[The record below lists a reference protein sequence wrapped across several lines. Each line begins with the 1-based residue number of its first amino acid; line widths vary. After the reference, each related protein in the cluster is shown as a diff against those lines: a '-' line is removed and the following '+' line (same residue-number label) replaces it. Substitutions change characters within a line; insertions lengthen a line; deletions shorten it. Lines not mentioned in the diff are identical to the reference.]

1 MTTTSSAKYRR
12 NRKPV
17 SPPYGCL
24 ARIAFY
30 EEEGGGG
37 GEAELV
43 SRCHGHGRGL
53 PAIALAAGR
62 LHHRLLAG
70 KTVHEHRAVTGI
82 ASFYPPRAR
91 IVAPEARMAGGHIGA
106 DFAYGPFR

>member
-1 MTTTSSAKYRR
+1 MTTTSSVKYRR

-17 SPPYGCL
+17 ALPYGCL
-24 ARIAFY
+24 ARVALY

-43 SRCHGHGRGL
+43 SRGHGHRRGL

-70 KTVHEHRAVTGI
+70 EAVHEHRAVTGI

-91 IVAPEARMAGGHIGA
+91 IVAPEARVATGHVRA
-106 DFAYGPFR
+106 DFAYRPLG

>member
-1 MTTTSSAKYRR
+1 M
-12 NRKPV
+12 NQ
-17 SPPYGCL
+17 YGAVAL
-24 ARIAFY
+24 SYLPRVALY

-43 SRCHGHGRGL
+43 SRGHGRGRGL

-62 LHHRLLAG
+62 LHHRLLASE
-70 KTVHEHRAVTGI
+70 TVHEHRAVTGI
-82 ASFYPPRAR
+82 ATLHPPRAR
-91 IVAPEARMAGGHIGA
+91 IVAPEARVAAGHIGA